1 MSAVS
6 GPGLHCSLWSDL
18 CRAYAEAHVQPLVTL
33 SAVVLCV
40 CPCQASGQGDAML
53 TKGSGK
59 CLSLTKSENLCE
71 VVTVSSSDVWK
82 CASVKLSFSFFFVG
96 LF

>member
-18 CRAYAEAHVQPLVTL
+18 CRAHAEAHVQPLVTL
-33 SAVVLCV
+33 PAVVLCV

-59 CLSLTKSENLCE
+59 CLCLTKSENLCE
-71 VVTVSSSDVWK
+71 VVTVSSDVWK
-82 CASVKLSFSFFFVG
+82 CVSVKLSFSFFFVG